1 MPCAHPAIWRASN
14 APSVIIFQDRAG
26 NSAAIRSRL
35 GTYDLL
41 QDRLTVAG
49 RHLVL
54 GDRKRRH
61 RVLVTP
67 PSSEACG
74 YFLAHDR
81 WLRTRLAA
89 IEAFDPLCT
98 SVGPNKSRIGLVP
111 SVSQKH
117 RLTLLLRILDAIA
130 CADNGCTSVREIAQH
145 VVYRNADFGRTIE
158 WKSSSHRRQTQR
170 LLNQARFYV
179 RGGFRLLLQGRTH
192 HTISNS

>member
-1 MPCAHPAIWRASN
+1 M
-14 APSVIIFQDRAG
+14 Q
-26 NSAAIRSRL
+26 SRL
-35 GTYDLL
+35 GNYDLL
-41 QDRLTVAG
+41 QDRPTIEG

-61 RVLVTP
+61 RILLI
-67 PSSEACG
+67 PSSSETCG
-74 YFLAHDR
+74 YYLAHDC

-98 SVGPNKSRIGLVP
+98 SANPSKSRIGLVP

-117 RLTLLLRILDAIA
+117 RLILLLRILDAIA
-130 CADNGCTSVREIAQH
+130 CADNGFTSVRQVAERVI
-145 VVYRNADFGRTIE
+145 YRNADFGRTIE

-179 RGGFRLLLQGRTH
+179 RGGYRLLLKGRTH
-192 HTISNS
+192 QTSSNS